1 MYCKSTKVVNA
12 TGLHARPAADFVK
25 VSKKFDSKITVT
37 RENDPKN
44 VKANGK
50 SLISILALCA
60 TVETLAALVDSGLG
74 E

>member
-37 RENDPKN
+37 RDNDPKN
-44 VKANGK
+44 VKANAGGFG
-50 SLISILALCA
+50 
-60 TVETLAALVDSGLG
+60 SGRINHG
-74 E
+74 